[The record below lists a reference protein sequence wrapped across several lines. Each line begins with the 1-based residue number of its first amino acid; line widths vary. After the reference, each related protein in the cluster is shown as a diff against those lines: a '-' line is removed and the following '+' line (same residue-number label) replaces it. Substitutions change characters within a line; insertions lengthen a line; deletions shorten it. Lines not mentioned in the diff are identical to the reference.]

1 MQTLKLV
8 TMNGD
13 TMELKCQELLE
24 IDGKKPVAEQP
35 AVSAN
40 ELDAQLK
47 VCMLAVATVTDHVD
61 ALAIRLNEVCTFLE
75 AEGMVKDG

>member
-1 MQTLKLV
+1 MQTLKLI
-8 TMNGD
+8 TTNGD
-13 TMELKCQELLE
+13 VMQLKCQELLE
-24 IDGKKPVAEQP
+24 IDGKKPCVEQP
-35 AVSAN
+35 AISTN

-61 ALAIRLNEVCTFLE
+61 ALAVRLNEVCEFLQ